1 MLLRNCGA
9 ACSARASQGCNR
21 FIAYQSHLS
30 AVPPYACSTLQL
42 AANISSSSS
51 SSSSSLSTAGHRKS
65 HRLAAKASG
74 AGGSIDDEEI
84 DDEENSSIPQQGKPL
99 RVERLL
105 ANLGY
110 GKRKE
115 CTAMIKRKQLVY
127 AATGQPAKVNR
138 RWDEQP
144 CPVIGAWVGC
154 H

>member
-1 MLLRNCGA
+1 LS
-9 ACSARASQGCNR
+9 SAGN
-21 FIAYQSHLS
+21 
-30 AVPPYACSTLQL
+30 
-42 AANISSSSS
+42 
-51 SSSSSLSTAGHRKS
+51 RKS

-84 DDEENSSIPQQGKPL
+84 DDEEDSIVQQGKPL

-138 RWDEQP
+138 RWDERP
-144 CPVIGAWVGC
+144 YPVTGAWVGR